1 MLEAIRIRKAGYAIR
16 IHFDEFIRRYRPCL
30 KGNVKAY
37 EKSRD
42 ASIAVMDILKKAQPK
57 LKSKFQ
63 IGFTKMFL
71 KEETRAGL
79 EQLLNSAVLQ

>member
-30 KGNVKAY
+30 KGNANSY
-37 EKSRD
+37 EKSRE
-42 ASIAVMDILKKAQPK
+42 ASVAVMNLLVKAQPK
-57 LKSKFQ
+57 LKDKFQ

-79 EQLLNSAVLQ
+79 E